1 MFGLAVAAAILIAAG
16 VLLVLGFL
24 SARKLKEK
32 VKERNNDF
40 FKALITDKEEISGI
54 PVLTVDVY
62 DYDYNR
68 IDRQRYASLDGTNI
82 DIGESYYSI
91 IRYK

>member
-1 MFGLAVAAAILIAAG
+1 MFGLAIAAAILIAAG

-68 IDRQRYASLDGTNI
+68 IDRQRYASSPDNVHKDCL
-82 DIGESYYSI
+82 
-91 IRYK
+91 